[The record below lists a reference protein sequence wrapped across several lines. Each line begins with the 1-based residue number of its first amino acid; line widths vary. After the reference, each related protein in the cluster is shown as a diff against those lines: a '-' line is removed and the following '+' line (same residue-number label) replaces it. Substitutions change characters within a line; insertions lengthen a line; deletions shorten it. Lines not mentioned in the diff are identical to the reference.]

1 MATRPKRP
9 RDPFQLAKL
18 IGDIS
23 TGQVEDEDPD
33 AGKNPAAVAL
43 GKLGGAK
50 GGPAR
55 AVKLSPKKRVSIAK
69 KAAAARWG
77 SKKKPVNDSNQES
90 DLPELAPNRS
100 RS

>member
-33 AGKNPAAVAL
+33 KGKNPAAVAL
-43 GKLGGAK
+43 SKPGASK
-50 GGPAR
+50 GGLAR
-55 AVKLSPKKRVSIAK
+55 ARSLSKARRQAIAR
-69 KAAAARWG
+69 KAVAARWA
-77 SKKKPVNDSNQES
+77 KK
-90 DLPELAPNRS
+90 
-100 RS
+100 